1 MFESAKK
8 QTGISRE
15 ATASLRLPAETE
27 RARLWQRSLEGFIER
42 NSAFTPPEA
51 MEAAAKLLA
60 GRYSPELLASIES
73 AAAQSPE
80 LAKIHAVVHR
90 AREIGER

>member
-1 MFESAKK
+1 
-8 QTGISRE
+8 
-15 ATASLRLPAETE
+15 
-27 RARLWQRSLEGFIER
+27 
-42 NSAFTPPEA
+42 